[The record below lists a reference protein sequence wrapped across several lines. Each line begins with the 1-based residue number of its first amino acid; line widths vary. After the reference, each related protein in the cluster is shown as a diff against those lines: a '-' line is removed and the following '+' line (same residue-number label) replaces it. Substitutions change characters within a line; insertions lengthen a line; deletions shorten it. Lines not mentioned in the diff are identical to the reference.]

1 MSTESMLLSL
11 LVSASLGALIGLE
24 RQWAEQHA
32 AGEHVE
38 ISGVRTF
45 ALWALLGNVAA
56 LLSSSHA
63 PHLFAAGFLAGAGL
77 LLAHHLVLVRV
88 EGKSAGLTT
97 ITATLLT
104 YLIGGLVAWERARVG
119 VVLAVSLIL
128 LLASKRTIHRWTER
142 FTRADV
148 LAALQFA
155 AITGVILPIAPNR
168 DFGPYGAFNPF
179 SIWLMVVLVAG
190 IGFFG
195 YVAVRLL
202 GPRAGLVSLGLLG
215 GLASSTA
222 TTLACSRQSRER
234 PELSDGFAAAIVLA
248 CTVML
253 ARVAVLCF
261 AVSHEAFLAVW
272 PALLIMAIPGL
283 AFGAWTFLRRE
294 NRGGQDHAPAIPN
307 PLSLK
312 LALQFAALYALIVLL
327 SRAARAHYG
336 AAGLQIASV
345 ISGLTDMDAIAL
357 SVSQMV
363 SGSHLSIA
371 TATGAI
377 VLAVISNTALKTTL
391 ALTLASP
398 RTRRGVALVMVPT
411 LLLGV
416 LAWWVA

>member
-1 MSTESMLLSL
+1 MLLSL

-24 RQWAEQHA
+24 RQWSEQRA
-32 AGEHVE
+32 AGDRIE

-45 ALWALLGNVAA
+45 ALWALLGCVAA
-56 LLSSSHA
+56 ILSTTRS

-77 LLAHHLVLVRV
+77 LLAHHFVISRA
-88 EGKSAGLTT
+88 EGHTAGLTT

-142 FTRADV
+142 FTHADV

-155 AITGVILPIAPNR
+155 AITGVVLPVAPNR

-202 GPRAGLVSLGLLG
+202 GPRTGLGALGLLG

-261 AVSHEAFLAVW
+261 VVSREAFLAVW

-294 NRGGQDHAPAIPN
+294 TYGGQGHTPPIPN

-312 LALQFAALYALIVLL
+312 LALQFAVLYALIVLL

-336 AAGLQIASV
+336 ATGLQAASI
-345 ISGLTDMDAIAL
+345 ISGFTDMDAIAL

-363 SGSHLSIA
+363 SGSHLTVA
-371 TATGAI
+371 TATRAI
-377 VLAVISNTALKTTL
+377 VLAVLSNTVLKTAL
-391 ALTLASP
+391 ALGLASP
-398 RTRRGVALVMVPT
+398 RARRGIALVMVPT
-411 LLLGV
+411 LVLGI